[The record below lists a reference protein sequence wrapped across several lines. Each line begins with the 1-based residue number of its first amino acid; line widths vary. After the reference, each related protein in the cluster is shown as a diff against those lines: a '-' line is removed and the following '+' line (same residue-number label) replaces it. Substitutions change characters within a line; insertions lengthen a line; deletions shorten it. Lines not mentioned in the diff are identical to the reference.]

1 MNKVMDTNIVVSVII
16 CIVFL
21 LIFGKIFLLPV
32 KKIFKLILNSF
43 LGALVIFLINTIGT
57 SFGFHIGLNI
67 ISSVIVGILGI
78 PGAVLLVL
86 LKIFCNIG

>member
-1 MNKVMDTNIVVSVII
+1 MMDVNIIITVAI
-16 CIVFL
+16 CIIFL

-32 KKIFKLILNSF
+32 KKIFKLVINTG
-43 LGALVIFLINTIGT
+43 LGALAIFVINTIGT

-67 ISSVIVGILGI
+67 INALIVGILGI
-78 PGAVLLVL
+78 PGAALLIL

>member
-1 MNKVMDTNIVVSVII
+1 MDVNIIITVVI
-16 CIVFL
+16 CIIFL

-32 KKIFKLILNSF
+32 KKIFKLVINTG
-43 LGALVIFLINTIGT
+43 LGALAIFVINTIGT

-67 ISSVIVGILGI
+67 INALIVGILGI
-78 PGAVLLVL
+78 PGAALLIL

>member
-1 MNKVMDTNIVVSVII
+1 MMDINIIISVVI
-16 CIVFL
+16 CIIFL

-32 KKIFKLILNSF
+32 KKIFKLVINTG
-43 LGALVIFLINTIGT
+43 LGALAIFVINTIGT

-67 ISSVIVGILGI
+67 INALIVGILGI
-78 PGAVLLVL
+78 PGAALLIL

>member
-1 MNKVMDTNIVVSVII
+1 MDINIIISVVI
-16 CIVFL
+16 CIIFL

-32 KKIFKLILNSF
+32 KKIFKLVINTG
-43 LGALVIFLINTIGT
+43 LGALAIFIINTIGT

-67 ISSVIVGILGI
+67 INALIVGILGI
-78 PGAVLLVL
+78 PGAVLLIL

>member
-1 MNKVMDTNIVVSVII
+1 MMDVNIIITVAI
-16 CIVFL
+16 CIIFL

-32 KKIFKLILNSF
+32 KKIFKLVLNTG
-43 LGALVIFLINTIGT
+43 LGALAIFIINTIGT

-67 ISSVIVGILGI
+67 INALIVGILGI
-78 PGAVLLVL
+78 PGAVLLIL

>member
-1 MNKVMDTNIVVSVII
+1 MMDINIIISVVI
-16 CIVFL
+16 CIIFL

-32 KKIFKLILNSF
+32 KKIFKLVLNTG
-43 LGALVIFLINTIGT
+43 LGALAIFIINTIGT

-67 ISSVIVGILGI
+67 INALTVGILGI
-78 PGAVLLVL
+78 PGAVLLIL

>member
-1 MNKVMDTNIVVSVII
+1 MDINIIISVVI
-16 CIVFL
+16 CIIFL

-32 KKIFKLILNSF
+32 KKIFKLVINTG
-43 LGALVIFLINTIGT
+43 LGALAIFIINTIGT

-67 ISSVIVGILGI
+67 INALIVGILGI
-78 PGAVLLVL
+78 PGAALLIL

>member
-1 MNKVMDTNIVVSVII
+1 MDINIIISVVI
-16 CIVFL
+16 CIIFL

-32 KKIFKLILNSF
+32 KKIFKLVINTG
-43 LGALVIFLINTIGT
+43 LGALAIFVINTIGT

-67 ISSVIVGILGI
+67 INALIVGILGI
-78 PGAVLLVL
+78 PGAVLLIL

>member
-1 MNKVMDTNIVVSVII
+1 MDTNIVVSVII

>member
-1 MNKVMDTNIVVSVII
+1 MDINIIISVVI
-16 CIVFL
+16 CIIFL

-32 KKIFKLILNSF
+32 KKIFKLVLNTG
-43 LGALVIFLINTIGT
+43 LGALAIFIINTIGT

-67 ISSVIVGILGI
+67 INAIIVGILGI
-78 PGAVLLVL
+78 PGAVLLIL

>member
-78 PGAVLLVL
+78 PGAVLFVL

>member
-1 MNKVMDTNIVVSVII
+1 MMDVNIIITVAI
-16 CIVFL
+16 CIIFL

-32 KKIFKLILNSF
+32 KKIFKLVINTG
-43 LGALVIFLINTIGT
+43 LGALAIFIINTIGT

-67 ISSVIVGILGI
+67 INALIVGILGI
-78 PGAVLLVL
+78 PGAVLLIL